1 MTVCI
6 AALCRWN
13 YSSGDKPDDWGV
25 VAITASDRMITF
37 GDVQYEPNQTKVAN
51 FSRNVMLLISGDYAL
66 HSEAIKTTMKDLAGR
81 QNVLPRDVALM
92 YGRAM
97 QAIKRRH
104 AEDIYL
110 APIGLNTDTLFAQQK
125 EMSDSLTSA
134 LINQLQDY
142 RGEEVEALVVGVEPM
157 GAAIFHVDTRGT
169 VTCADDVGFA
179 AIGSGAWHAR
189 SQLMQVGY
197 TNSALYFNALAAI
210 FAAKKAADVS
220 PGVGAKTDIHIV
232 FRDNVERLEQGTYEK
247 LHAVYDEYV
256 SGRAEIAQKAVNSL
270 ISYVVERGK
279 KPDHEQGKEQPG
291 KDTQADGGASEDATE
306 TARTN
311 ESWEGEGNQR
321 AAE

>member
-1 MTVCI
+1 MQITTKIRRQQSRRVTVPHSINRMRGDRVTVCI

-134 LINQLQDY
+134 LINQLQDCSEG
-142 RGEEVEALVVGVEPM
+142 RQ
-157 GAAIFHVDTRGT
+157 FVDLL
-169 VTCADDVGFA
+169 C
-179 AIGSGAWHAR
+179 S
-189 SQLMQVGY
+189 
-197 TNSALYFNALAAI
+197 
-210 FAAKKAADVS
+210 
-220 PGVGAKTDIHIV
+220 
-232 FRDNVERLEQGTYEK
+232 
-247 LHAVYDEYV
+247 
-256 SGRAEIAQKAVNSL
+256 
-270 ISYVVERGK
+270 
-279 KPDHEQGKEQPG
+279 
-291 KDTQADGGASEDATE
+291 
-306 TARTN
+306 
-311 ESWEGEGNQR
+311 
-321 AAE
+321 